1 MFNFPSPLTF
11 TSGGRLDTDAAD
23 LRLFLR
29 VLHSRIPQLRR
40 VVLLGH
46 STGCQDIVHLLSS
59 HPDIIR
65 KVDKAVA
72 TAASADTD
80 TKDGSGVVV
89 AAILQGPVSD
99 RYAGC

>member
-1 MFNFPSPLTF
+1 M
-11 TSGGRLDTDAAD
+11 
-23 LRLFLR
+23 
-29 VLHSRIPQLRR
+29 
-40 VVLLGH
+40 
-46 STGCQDIVHLLSS
+46 HLLSS

-80 TKDGSGVVV
+80 TKEGGGVVV